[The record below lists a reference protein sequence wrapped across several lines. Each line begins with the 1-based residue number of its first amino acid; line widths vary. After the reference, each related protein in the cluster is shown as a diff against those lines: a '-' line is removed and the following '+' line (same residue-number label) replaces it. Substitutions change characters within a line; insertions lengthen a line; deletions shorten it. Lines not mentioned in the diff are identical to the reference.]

1 VKRAGRRA
9 LWALFWAGAALS
21 SVIVLLFLWAAIPA
35 AVAIAQGGWA
45 QLWFFGNT
53 GYVVSAA
60 ALYLVVAAC
69 IFIRRARRRRL
80 SDITSR

>member
-1 VKRAGRRA
+1 MSAGRRA
-9 LWALFWAGAALS
+9 LWSLFWAGAALS
-21 SVIVLLFLWAAIPA
+21 SVIILLFLWAAIPVA
-35 AVAIAQGGWA
+35 FAIARGGWA

-53 GYVVSAA
+53 GYAVSAA

-69 IFIRRARRRRL
+69 IFVRRGRRRRV